1 MKDANEIVQIG
12 FMQGRE
18 AESALLVKRNLAVQP
33 LTPHGSSEPTVS
45 LTGTMNVSWMLKT
58 ADAQYVWRHGQRV
71 LQWTIDMPMDW
82 FVDSYANDAMEHF
95 SDVLLETI
103 QNFFV
108 VQPTISTPHQQ

>member
-1 MKDANEIVQIG
+1 MEEIVQIG

-58 ADAQYVWRHGQRV
+58 ADAQYVWRRGQRV
-71 LQWTIDMPMDW
+71 LQWTIDTRMDS
-82 FVDSYANDAMEHF
+82 FADFSA
-95 SDVLLETI
+95 SDVMERFSVGLQETI
-103 QNFFV
+103 QSFFGV
-108 VQPTISTPHQQ
+108 RPTISTPHPQ